1 MELAWHGHAFFTL
14 RLARGYVIAIDPHDG
29 LSIGLKR
36 VRVESDLVLVTH
48 DHFDHNAVEV
58 VKKPSTR
65 ILKQFYGEVGVDDI
79 IVNGIKTFHDKHSGA
94 RRGENAVY
102 AISTEG
108 LKIAHLGDLGH
119 VLSGEALSK
128 LSKIDILMIPVG
140 GTYTIEPD
148 EAWSIVKNISP
159 RIVIPMHYWVKGLRL
174 PLKTVDHFLKYAE
187 GVHVSKLDT
196 NLMSIT
202 PSNLPLETTVIVFKY
217 P

>member
-1 MELAWHGHAFFTL
+1 LELVWHGHAFFTL
-14 RLARGYVIAIDPHDG
+14 RLANGYVISIDPHDG

-65 ILKQFYGEVGVDDI
+65 ILKQFYGEVRVDDVVI
-79 IVNGIKTFHDKHSGA
+79 NGIKTFHDKHGGA

-102 AISTEG
+102 IVDAEG

-119 VLSGEALSK
+119 VPSGEVLNK
-128 LSKIDILMIPVG
+128 MSKIDVLMIPVG

-148 EAWSIVKNISP
+148 EAWSIVENLGP
-159 RIVIPMHYWVKGLRL
+159 RIVVPMHYWVKGLRL

-187 GVHVSKLDT
+187 KVRVDKLNT
-196 NLMSIT
+196 NLVSIT
-202 PSNLPLETTVIVFKY
+202 PSNLPSETTVIVFKY
-217 P
+217 S

>member
-14 RLARGYVIAIDPHDG
+14 RLANGYVISIDPHDG

-65 ILKQFYGEVGVDDI
+65 ILKQFYGEVRVDDVVI
-79 IVNGIKTFHDKHSGA
+79 NGIKTFHDKHGGA

-102 AISTEG
+102 IVDAEG

-119 VLSGEALSK
+119 VPSGEVLNK
-128 LSKIDILMIPVG
+128 MSKIDVLMIPVG

-148 EAWSIVKNISP
+148 EAWSIVENLGP
-159 RIVIPMHYWVKGLRL
+159 RIVVPMHYWVKGLRL

-187 GVHVSKLDT
+187 KVRVDKLNT
-196 NLMSIT
+196 NLVSIT
-202 PSNLPLETTVIVFKY
+202 PSNLPSETTVIVFKY
-217 P
+217 S

>member
-1 MELAWHGHAFFTL
+1 MELVWHGHAFFTL
-14 RLARGYVIAIDPHDG
+14 RLANGYVISIDPHDG

-65 ILKQFYGEVGVDDI
+65 ILKQFYGEVRVDDVVI
-79 IVNGIKTFHDKHSGA
+79 NGIKTFHDKHGGA

-102 AISTEG
+102 IVDAEG

-119 VLSGEALSK
+119 VPSGEVLNK
-128 LSKIDILMIPVG
+128 MSKIDVLMIPVG

-148 EAWSIVKNISP
+148 EAWSIVENLGP
-159 RIVIPMHYWVKGLRL
+159 RIVVPMHYWVKGLRL

-187 GVHVSKLDT
+187 KVRVDKLNT
-196 NLMSIT
+196 NLVSIT
-202 PSNLPLETTVIVFKY
+202 PSNLPSETTVIVFKY
-217 P
+217 S

>member
-1 MELAWHGHAFFTL
+1 MELVWHGHAFFTL
-14 RLARGYVIAIDPHDG
+14 RLANGYVISIDPHDG

-65 ILKQFYGEVGVDDI
+65 ILKQFYGEVRVDDVVI
-79 IVNGIKTFHDKHSGA
+79 NGIKTFHDKHGGA

-102 AISTEG
+102 IVDAEG

-119 VLSGEALSK
+119 VPSGEVLNK
-128 LSKIDILMIPVG
+128 MSKIDVLMIPVG

-148 EAWSIVKNISP
+148 EAWSIVENLGP
-159 RIVIPMHYWVKGLRL
+159 RIVVPMHYWVKGLRL

-187 GVHVSKLDT
+187 KVRVDKLNT
-196 NLMSIT
+196 NLVSIT
-202 PSNLPLETTVIVFKY
+202 PSNLPPETTVIVLKY
-217 P
+217 S

>member
-1 MELAWHGHAFFTL
+1 MELVWHGHAFFTL
-14 RLARGYVIAIDPHDG
+14 RLANGYVISIDPHDG

-65 ILKQFYGEVGVDDI
+65 ILKQFYGEVRVDDVVI
-79 IVNGIKTFHDKHSGA
+79 NGIKTFHDKHGGA
-94 RRGENAVY
+94 RRGENAAYIVD
-102 AISTEG
+102 AEG

-119 VLSGEALSK
+119 VPSGEVLNK
-128 LSKIDILMIPVG
+128 MSKIDVLMIPVG

-148 EAWSIVKNISP
+148 EAWSIVENLGP
-159 RIVIPMHYWVKGLRL
+159 RIVVPMHYWVKGLRL

-187 GVHVSKLDT
+187 KVRVDKLNT
-196 NLMSIT
+196 NLVSIT
-202 PSNLPLETTVIVFKY
+202 PSNLPSETTVIVFKY
-217 P
+217 S